1 MSLLKK
7 FRNLI
12 GIEGSEYG
20 TINSEARQENIDK
33 LNVLAHEI
41 ARQTGREASAA
52 DALDLAL
59 STFFEEYFPGIISG
73 KRKIKVEKRK

>member
-1 MSLLKK
+1 MSLLNKLK
-7 FRNLI
+7 NIL

-59 STFFEEYFPGIISG
+59 STFSRNIFPESFRGNVKS
-73 KRKIKVEKRK
+73 R